1 MDTLRATATVVGPDT
16 LRRAR
21 RAVSAAF
28 FANGF
33 TIGHWAP
40 KIPVMTERLAV
51 SESTFGLM
59 IVLFGLGALLAL
71 VAAAVASTR
80 FGSRPVLR
88 WTSLLLTPSLV
99 VLTFAPTPLTA
110 ALVMLWLG
118 MFLGAMD
125 NAMNANG
132 VTVEVALAKPVMSSY
147 HGFWSLGGVVG
158 GLSGGAMIV
167 WLGEFGHSLVVSLIT
182 LAIVVAA
189 WPFFMDDR
197 EHPPEGDAGTR
208 RMAELPR
215 RPGIYILGIAT
226 MLAFASEGTVIDW
239 SALFLKN
246 EQSAPIVV
254 SGYAFAAFSATM
266 ALMRFLG
273 DGLRVQLGDR
283 LTYVSGAVV
292 AAIGLAIA
300 GMSTSFIVACS
311 GFLIAG
317 LGMANLVPVLFSA
330 AGRYPGI
337 KPAIG
342 IAVVTTFGYGGL
354 LFIPA
359 LVGLVAEHL
368 SLATVFVG
376 WGLIVFVLAG
386 LGFIFPGLGR
396 RPR

>member
-1 MDTLRATATVVGPDT
+1 MSV
-16 LRRAR
+16 AR
-21 RAVSAAF
+21 WAVSAAF

-33 TIGHWAP
+33 TVGHWAP
-40 KIPVMTERLAV
+40 KIPVMVDRLGI
-51 SESTFGLM
+51 SESTFGAM
-59 IVLFGLGALLAL
+59 VVLFGLGALLAL
-71 VAAAVASTR
+71 VIAAVATTR

-88 WTSLLLTPSLV
+88 WSSVLLAPSLFA
-99 VLTFAPTPLTA
+99 LTLAPTPLTA

-132 VTVEVALAKPVMSSY
+132 VAVEVRLSKPVMSSY

-158 GLSGGAMIV
+158 GLTGGAIIAA
-167 WLGEFGHSLVVSLIT
+167 LGEFGHSLLVSLLT
-182 LAIVVAA
+182 LGLVAMA
-189 WPFFMDDR
+189 WPFYMDDL
-197 EHPPEGDAGTR
+197 EKAPDGAAPAR
-208 RMAELPR
+208 RMADLPR
-215 RPGIYILGIAT
+215 RPGIYVLGFVT

-246 EQSAPIVV
+246 EQGAPILV

-266 ALMRFLG
+266 ASMRFLG
-273 DGLRVQLGDR
+273 DGLRVRLGDR
-283 LTYVSGAVV
+283 LTYAGGAVV
-292 AAIGLAIA
+292 AAAGLGIA
-300 GMSTSFIVACS
+300 GISTNFFVACI

-317 LGMANLVPVLFSA
+317 LGMANLVPVLFSS

-359 LVGLVAEHL
+359 LVGVIAEHL
-368 SLATVFVG
+368 SLAAVFVG
-376 WGLIVFVLAG
+376 WGVIVFALAG
-386 LGFIFPGLGR
+386 LGFLFPGLGGR
-396 RPR
+396 LR